1 MKKVDPKTISAPKPE
16 EVPALVDRAKEL
28 RAQIADL
35 SHELKVIEVK
45 LAKHAQSLPHERLQ
59 DDSREGRRVALAG
72 NVWRVPV
79 IFTSDELIK
88 SFQAD
93 SPKHKELLRIL
104 GDEDI
109 AAAKTLLER
118 FFSPPSKWETKF
130 DDGQK
135 FRAAAAEWLSP
146 EVAPKFIAA
155 CRQTDKNGLPK
166 SKTVINLD
174 DAERIKEVAS

>member
-1 MKKVDPKTISAPKPE
+1 MKKVDPKTIEAPKPE
-16 EVPALVDRAKEL
+16 EVPALVDRAKEIK
-28 RAQIADL
+28 AQIAGL
-35 SHELKVIEVK
+35 AQELKIIEVK
-45 LAKHAQSLPHERLQ
+45 LAKHAQTLPQERLQ

-104 GDEDI
+104 GDEDT
-109 AAAKTLLER
+109 AAPILLER

-135 FRAAAAEWLSP
+135 FRAAAAEWLSKG
-146 EVAPKFIAA
+146 VAPKFIAA
-155 CRQTDKNGLPK
+155 CRQTDKAGLPK

-174 DAERIKEVAS
+174 DAERIQEVAP